1 MLSKRLLPLLLSIA
15 LSACGFH
22 LRGAVVIPDALK
34 ETHIVGIAE
43 YAPLALELKRVLTN
57 AGAKVLPAKAK
68 AASTIV
74 ISKNAYTRRVLSVDA
89 QGRAAEYALVYSVSF
104 QVNDAAGKPI
114 VANQTIDLNR
124 DFRFDPNA
132 VLAKD
137 TEEQQIRADMI
148 RMAVHQMMRR
158 IDATLKQKG

>member
-1 MLSKRLLPLLLSIA
+1 LLNKRWLPLLLSLA

-22 LRGAVVIPDALK
+22 LRGAVAIPAVLK
-34 ETHIVGIAE
+34 ETRIVGVAE
-43 YAPLALELKRVLTN
+43 YAPLALELKRVLVN

-68 AASTIV
+68 AAATIV
-74 ISKNAYTRRVLSVDA
+74 ISQDNYKRRVLSVDA
-89 QGRAAEYALVYSVSF
+89 QGRAAEYGLVYTLSF

-114 VANQTIDLNR
+114 VSNQTIELNR

-132 VLAKD
+132 VLAKES
-137 TEEQQIRADMI
+137 EEQQIRADMI

-158 IDATLKQKG
+158 VDAALKQKG